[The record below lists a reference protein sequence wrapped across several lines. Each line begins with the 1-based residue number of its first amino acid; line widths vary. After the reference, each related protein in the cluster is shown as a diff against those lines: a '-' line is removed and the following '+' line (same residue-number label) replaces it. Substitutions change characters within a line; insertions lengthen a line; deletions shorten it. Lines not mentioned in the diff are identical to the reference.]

1 MSPIFGQSEEE
12 KRLEERGYRRVWP
25 PRMGDLTQR
34 DVQMIH
40 LAEQAEQYLRH
51 HATQRAQRGDSV
63 ADRHYDAAGSAR
75 EFRERNDFNFD
86 S

>member
-1 MSPIFGQSEEE
+1 
-12 KRLEERGYRRVWP
+12 
-25 PRMGDLTQR
+25 MGDLTQR

-51 HATQRAQRGDSV
+51 KASERAQGGDSV
-63 ADRHYDAAGSAR
+63 AERHYDAAASAR
-75 EFRERNDFNFD
+75 EFRERNDFDFN